1 MNGFSRDDEERLLD
15 FLGRELGLFEQLLGL
30 TERQAEL
37 LAEDDADAFSISLET
52 SLGLIEEINGLHQE
66 SELLVQSYMSES
78 AGAGRE
84 KSAAIEA
91 ETERIHELI
100 LKCAGVND
108 GNMAVAKEKAED
120 YIKQIGK
127 LSLNRKS
134 IGAYIQSVPNT
145 SEIIDKKS

>member
-37 LAEDDADAFSISLET
+37 LAEDDADAFGVSLGT

-66 SELLVQSYMSES
+66 SELLVQSYMSGS
-78 AGAGRE
+78 TGAGGE

-91 ETERIHELI
+91 ETERVHEVI
-100 LKCAGVND
+100 LKCAGAND
-108 GNMAVAKEKAED
+108 SNMTAAKEKAED

-134 IGAYIQSVPNT
+134 LGAYIQSVPNN